1 MANVLFYGYLAPY
14 RIDIYNAQYE
24 RLGCEIYFIWD
35 KDLSQ
40 NHNMSELWK
49 QCHFSPHYTKGI
61 IWKNHKI
68 NLDIWNILSKEQ
80 PNLVVVP
87 EFKILSIMVLLY
99 RFLFR
104 KKYKVIAL
112 CDDSFDMVSNNHEF
126 TRKHRWAR
134 KIVAPLV
141 DDIFLVDSNVVN
153 WYQQRFNKGIW
164 LPLIRDERKELPLY
178 ENAKVIA
185 HELMTKYELSD
196 KKVLLFV
203 GRFAPEKNLNALFEA
218 LKYTNEAFVTIFV
231 GDGVLKEELI
241 AVSKS
246 INKEILFPGRFEG
259 QSLRA
264 WYLLSDVFILCSSQE
279 AFGAVTNEALLAGC
293 NCLVSKNCGSSCL
306 INSNNGT
313 IIDPNNI
320 REMADSIDSAMKKV
334 KISDRFSRKSKM
346 PFTFSEM
353 FDKIDDRVRLL
364 LQNQV

>member
-14 RIDIYNAQYE
+14 RIDIYNAQHE
-24 RLGCEIYFIWD
+24 RLDCEIYFIWD

-40 NHNMSELWK
+40 NHDMSKLWK

-61 IWKNHKI
+61 VWKNHKI

-279 AFGAVTNEALLAGC
+279 AFGAVSNEALLAGC